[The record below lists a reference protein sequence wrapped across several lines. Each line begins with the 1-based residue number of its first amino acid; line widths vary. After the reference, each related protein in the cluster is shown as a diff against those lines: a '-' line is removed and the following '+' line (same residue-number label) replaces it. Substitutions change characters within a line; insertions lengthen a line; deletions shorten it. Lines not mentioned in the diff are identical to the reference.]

1 MSVSPTIL
9 IASPQMKDPSFERTV
24 VLVWHYD
31 EDGAIG
37 VVINRTLRHKIADV
51 LEMETTLDLE
61 TFGDTPVVW
70 GGPVESDSGT
80 VVTGGEISDTE
91 GWILPNGLG
100 VTRSQDALLRLL
112 ETGAPTMLCLGYAGW
127 GPGQL
132 DRELELGGWLWTD
145 CDAHIIF
152 NVPVEDRYDHAIAT
166 LGVSEHMVW
175 MHPVHE

>member
-1 MSVSPTIL
+1 MSVRPTIL

-37 VVINRTLRHKIADV
+37 VVINRSLRHTIADV
-51 LEMETTLDLE
+51 LEMESHLDLD
-61 TFGDTPVVW
+61 TFDTPVVW

-80 VVTGGEISDTE
+80 VVTGGEISDSE

-132 DRELELGGWLWTD
+132 ERELELGGWLWTD
-145 CDAHIIF
+145 CDAKIIF
-152 NVPVEDRYDHAIAT
+152 NTPVEDRYERAIAT

-175 MHPVHE
+175 MHPISE